1 MSSTRRPAALAAGL
15 ALVLSFFAG
24 GAWQPAAAADPAP
37 TSVVLNPD
45 GGVRPDG
52 SDGLRFAVNK
62 TPGVGMAPAGSDD
75 PYLAGTSQ
83 WCCSGGAP
91 MLSVGGTLFGTAG
104 PASGQPWKSVEVIST
119 SGDAT
124 TATAPL
130 NDGTRTVAGG
140 ESEAV
145 VRYTAEKG
153 GLSYVVTRT
162 LSYTFPNQY
171 VDDAYSFEIPP
182 GSTDAVKFY
191 YGGDSAPGSSDQG
204 YGIMLTQPVRS
215 VISLNPSSGILV
227 GVREMPGSKPFDGA
241 RAASFYDP
249 YSVVQ
254 AGNDIGFQV
263 ETAIHD
269 AGLMTQWNLGSTPG
283 VQQAEMRHIVGFQGT
298 NLDARFD
305 RASVRPGDVAN
316 LDVSIENLKL
326 APASALGWTLELP
339 AGLTAAGAPVNSCS
353 GTVTTSGRRVELS
366 GASVATAD
374 NCVVRLPVRASGT
387 VTLTG
392 TSFVATAGGLENR
405 VGTSRLTIG
414 KPATPPTPPVV
425 KAPTVGL
432 TASTDV
438 VAEGGSVT
446 LTWRSTDVTALTATG
461 AWKGAVAATGTRT
474 VKLGRAGTH
483 VFALSAKNA
492 TGRAADRVSV
502 RVLPRKTLKA
512 VAPTTVVRPG
522 SAQTVTARGLA
533 AGEKVTVVIGGKVAA
548 RGTADAAGVARVRV
562 VVPRSAGSRPVVQ
575 VRGAVAGRVGSVRL
589 NVAVPE
595 KLKPLRLPRSAIRA
609 SDHLK
614 FDVQLLPGEKV
625 SVRYKGKVV
634 ATGRADADGR
644 YRVSFNVGR
653 TWGKRTVKVTGAT
666 RDRKVTVK
674 FRVVERCVV
683 ERPRVCD

>member
-1 MSSTRRPAALAAGL
+1 MSISRGPAALAAGL
-15 ALVLSFFAG
+15 ALVLSFLVG
-24 GAWQPAAAADPAP
+24 GAWQPAVAAADPAP
-37 TSVVLNPD
+37 TTVVLNPD

-62 TPGVGMAPAGSDD
+62 TPGIGMAPAGSDD

-83 WCCSGGAP
+83 WCCGGGAP
-91 MLSVGGTLFGTAG
+91 ILSVGGTLFGTTY
-104 PASGQPWKSVEVIST
+104 PADNSPWTSVEVVST
-119 SGDAT
+119 TGDAT
-124 TATAPL
+124 TAAAPL
-130 NDGTRTVAGG
+130 NDGSRTAAGG
-140 ESEAV
+140 DSEATI
-145 VRYTAEKG
+145 RYTAEKG
-153 GLSYVVTRT
+153 GLQYVVTRT
-162 LSYTFPNQY
+162 LSYTYPNQY

-182 GSTDAVKFY
+182 GSTDVVKFY

-215 VISLNPSSGILV
+215 IISLNPSSGILV

-241 RAASFYDP
+241 RAAHYSAP
-249 YSVVQ
+249 YPDML
-254 AGNDIGFQV
+254 AGNDIGFGVQTSV
-263 ETAIHD
+263 HD
-269 AGLMTQWNLGSTPG
+269 AGLMTQWTLGSTPG

-326 APASALGWTLELP
+326 APASGLGWTLELP
-339 AGLTAAGAPVNSCS
+339 SGLTTAGTAVNSCD
-353 GTVTTSGRRVELS
+353 GTVTTSGRRVELA
-366 GASVATAD
+366 GAAVQTAD

-387 VTLTG
+387 VTLTAA
-392 TSFVATAGGLENR
+392 SFVATAGGLENR
-405 VGTSRLTIG
+405 VGTSRLSIG
-414 KPATPPTPPVV
+414 KPGTPPPAV
-425 KAPTVGL
+425 KAPTVAL
-432 TASTDV
+432 SASSDT

-446 LTWRSTDVTALTATG
+446 LIWRSTDATALAAAG
-461 AWKGAVAATGTRT
+461 AWRGSVPASGTRV
-474 VKLGRAGTH
+474 VKLARSGTH
-483 VFALSAKNA
+483 VFTLSAKNA
-492 TGRAADRVSV
+492 TGRAADRVTV
-502 RVLPRKTLKA
+502 RVLPRKKLQA
-512 VAPTTVVRPG
+512 LAPTTVVRPG

-533 AGEKVTVVIGGKVAA
+533 AGEKVTVLVGGKVVG
-548 RGTADAAGVARVRV
+548 RGTADASGVVRVRV

-575 VRGAVAGRVGSVRL
+575 VRGAVAGRVGSARL

-614 FDVQLLPGEKV
+614 FDVQLLPRETV

-634 ATGRADADGR
+634 RTGRADSDGR

-653 TWGKRTVKVTGAT
+653 TWGKRTVKVTGST

-683 ERPRVCD
+683 ERPRICD